1 MRYVA
6 MRFAVRFLRHQG
18 RSIPWRMIANQSA
31 KIGDLR
37 IQECRDE
44 VLHRYVRAAKL
55 FSPICSGPA
64 RWFNT
69 KAWRPSSPSCCDR
82 RRFSPTDDLLLVAV
96 GPYSARVNCLSARA
110 RRTLS
115 SRPGT
120 HSLHPLKHCVA
131 RRSMRYLQRWTGMY
145 RVIIHK
151 RVYLDS
157 GRSRSVLL
165 KRELQL
171 PFAPYLGLS
180 IVQGAWTVEPL
191 TRVCWLPDQALFS
204 CETELTVHDPEGE
217 FRAEQH
223 IEFLLADGW
232 EQSR

>member
-55 FSPICSGPA
+55 FSPSCSGPA

-96 GPYSARVNCLSARA
+96 GPYSARVNCLSASMATYAIVVRPHI
-110 RRTLS
+110 RT
-115 SRPGT
+115 
-120 HSLHPLKHCVA
+120 
-131 RRSMRYLQRWTGMY
+131 
-145 RVIIHK
+145 
-151 RVYLDS
+151 S
-157 GRSRSVLL
+157 GRSS
-165 KRELQL
+165 
-171 PFAPYLGLS
+171 FAPGS
-180 IVQGAWTVEPL
+180 RTN
-191 TRVCWLPDQALFS
+191 
-204 CETELTVHDPEGE
+204 TVHSTRYSAPGTPCMQCRYTVRT
-217 FRAEQH
+217 FATRAVMGIVYRQIRHRKRGIAE
-223 IEFLLADGW
+223 
-232 EQSR
+232 

>member
-6 MRFAVRFLRHQG
+6 MRFAVRFLRHQW

-131 RRSMRYLQRWTGMY
+131 RRSMRYLQRWAGMY

-151 RVYLDS
+151 RVYLDN
-157 GRSRSVLL
+157 GRSRSVLPRNGGSRAL
-165 KRELQL
+165 RRSTRWDSAPEPTRRWMLGEGSCKDHRL
-171 PFAPYLGLS
+171 PAC
-180 IVQGAWTVEPL
+180 QGVRPHA
-191 TRVCWLPDQALFS
+191 
-204 CETELTVHDPEGE
+204 
-217 FRAEQH
+217 QH
-223 IEFLLADGW
+223 PRRCL
-232 EQSR
+232 

>member
-69 KAWRPSSPSCCDR
+69 KAAFEFAELLRPA
-82 RRFSPTDDLLLVAV
+82 T
-96 GPYSARVNCLSARA
+96 
-110 RRTLS
+110 
-115 SRPGT
+115 
-120 HSLHPLKHCVA
+120 
-131 RRSMRYLQRWTGMY
+131 
-145 RVIIHK
+145 I
-151 RVYLDS
+151 
-157 GRSRSVLL
+157 
-165 KRELQL
+165 
-171 PFAPYLGLS
+171 
-180 IVQGAWTVEPL
+180 
-191 TRVCWLPDQALFS
+191 
-204 CETELTVHDPEGE
+204 
-217 FRAEQH
+217 
-223 IEFLLADGW
+223 LADGRPPPRRGRPLFS
-232 EQSR
+232 SR